1 MCSVLLVKV
10 VYMESSK
17 YSKIGYIVFLKGMLY
32 FNKFSTQYIVLNDLK
47 AYD

>member
-1 MCSVLLVKV
+1 MHSALLVKV

-17 YSKIGYIVFLKGMLY
+17 YSKIGYIVFLEGKLC
-32 FNKFSTQYIVLNDLK
+32 FNKSSTQYIVLNDLK

>member
-1 MCSVLLVKV
+1 MRSASLVKA
-10 VYMESSK
+10 VYMESPK
-17 YSKIGYIVFLKGMLY
+17 YSRIEYIVFLEGKLC